1 MTDGQTDRW
10 TDVEII
16 ALKDLRDQR
25 SERLERSERSDRP
38 YILGQIGFCDGQT
51 D

>member
-1 MTDGQTDRW
+1 MTDGQTDRR

-25 SERLERSERSDRP
+25 SERSERLERSERSDTR
-38 YILGQIGFCDGQT
+38 
-51 D
+51 

>member
-1 MTDGQTDRW
+1 MTDGQTDRR

-25 SERLERSERSDRP
+25 SERSERLERSERSDRL
-38 YILGQIGFCDGQT
+38 YI
-51 D
+51 